1 MRSLR
6 ASKSSWRPVRR
17 RPWLLQC
24 SRNIRAVGA
33 AAVLGVVEAE
43 LEMRVVPKRW
53 SNVLARLAFASLA
66 RSEAVA
72 TFRQIGAKLG
82 LSSEGARHLLRRARE
97 REESDEAFR
106 ALLNRLRLRISHLE
120 RRV

>member
-1 MRSLR
+1 
-6 ASKSSWRPVRR
+6 
-17 RPWLLQC
+17 
-24 SRNIRAVGA
+24 
-33 AAVLGVVEAE
+33 
-43 LEMRVVPKRW
+43 MRVVPKRW